1 MMIIHHPWSFI
12 HDHPSMIITSCHGF
26 VVLFCSRRL
35 HRREIIA
42 LVVVLILSYYSN
54 LLLLLT
60 LLFWIFLGLLVVMMM
75 VMVVVVVVLFL
86 WFICL
91 VCSGCFVCPLGVFF
105 FFFFFFFECFP
116 CGTIMLMVVPVWKA
130 CEKKAAYFPT
140 IFLPFFRLGRLQ
152 FREYY
157 RLLVFL
163 VLYYSLACLQL
174 HWLSTAAAS
183 MAVQAQYPSN
193 ALLPSYRNRLLPS
206 PSLCLGFFLA
216 MFFLFWLVGIGNWIK
231 QCGLQV
237 QNRERQ
243 TDRKFSWELQC
254 SKWPCAFFGGPWR
267 LVTSALGFGWG
278 RAGMQSFVMGFCV
291 GSSSWVQGQASV
303 WWWQPEFLVAFEL
316 QQPKLLSS
324 WWVSDS
330 STIP

>member
-1 MMIIHHPWSFI
+1 MIFI
-12 HDHPSMIITSCHGF
+12 HPSIHPSMIIHSFMMIIHPHLAM
-26 VVLFCSRRL
+26 VLLFCFCSRRL
-35 HRREIIA
+35 HRREMIIA

-60 LLFWIFLGLLVVMMM
+60 LLFWIFLGLLVLMMM

-86 WFICL
+86 WFFFW
-91 VCSGCFVCPLGVFF
+91 VCSGCFVCPLGVFLF

-140 IFLPFFRLGRLQ
+140 IFLPCFRLGRLQ

-157 RLLVFL
+157 RLLVLL
-163 VLYYSLACLQL
+163 VLYYSLARLQL
-174 HWLSTAAAS
+174 DWLSTAATAAVS

-193 ALLPSYRNRLLPS
+193 ALLPSYRNRLPS

-216 MFFLFWLVGIGNWIK
+216 MCFLFWLVGIGNLIE

-237 QNRERQ
+237 QNRERER
-243 TDRKFSWELQC
+243 DRENSAENCSVPRDPVLSLEVPEEL
-254 SKWPCAFFGGPWR
+254 WPV
-267 LVTSALGFGWG
+267 LLGLGEGEREWK
-278 RAGMQSFVMGFCV
+278 V
-291 GSSSWVQGQASV
+291 
-303 WWWQPEFLVAFEL
+303 L
-316 QQPKLLSS
+316 
-324 WWVSDS
+324 
-330 STIP
+330 